1 MRKVIK
7 VLLVDDHA
15 IMREGLRALL
25 ANYKDVD
32 VVGEAQDGDEAV
44 ELVNKLKPDVVLMD
58 IAMPGMGGIE
68 ATRVIM
74 EQNPQT
80 AVLALTQHE
89 DWRYAHSL
97 LKAGALGYVSKR
109 ALGTDLILALRT
121 VAKGEKYIEP
131 SVEKAMPEKVKPK
144 TERNSEE
151 LLLLQQLTPREEEI
165 LAHIAQ
171 GETNAQIA
179 KKLCL
184 SVKTIEYHRMNLMSK
199 LEARNVADLVR
210 YAVKQGLV

>member
-1 MRKVIK
+1 MRKAIK

-44 ELVNKLKPDVVLMD
+44 KLANKLKPDVVLMD

-68 ATRVIM
+68 ATRVIL
-74 EQNPQT
+74 EQNPKT

-97 LKAGALGYVSKR
+97 IKTGALGYVSKR
-109 ALGTDLILALRT
+109 ALGTDLIKALRT
-121 VAKGEKYIEP
+121 VAKGKKYLEP
-131 SVEKAMPEKVKPK
+131 AIEKAMPEEVKPMRK
-144 TERNSEE
+144 HSSEE
-151 LLLLQQLTPREEEI
+151 PLLLQQLTPREEEI
-165 LAHIAQ
+165 LSHIAQ